1 MKPIGKYTMC
11 FIEGFFIKDLDCY
24 TDGTKKIVT
33 CREGVLGDLL
43 EESKEGYSTLFSS
56 LEGVPVRVL
65 FPRHLIESKELFSS
79 SLEKNYVISG
89 NLEMKVSRGTGIQ
102 DYYIVAHT
110 CKKKEKA
117 VSVKN
122 KFLQAHTCNS
132 VEKRTEKGDT
142 VMEVDTN
149 CIYSRN

>member
-110 CKKKEKA
+110 C
-117 VSVKN
+117 
-122 KFLQAHTCNS
+122 NS